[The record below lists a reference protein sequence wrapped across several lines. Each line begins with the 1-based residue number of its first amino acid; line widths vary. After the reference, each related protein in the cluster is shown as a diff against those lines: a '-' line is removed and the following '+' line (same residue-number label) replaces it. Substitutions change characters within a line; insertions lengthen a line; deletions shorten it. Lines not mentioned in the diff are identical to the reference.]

1 MKIVIGILVV
11 LAAAAS
17 WLVWDLHPWT
27 PVGRVI
33 ALGKWQ
39 FDEFEFQAW
48 QRKNPD
54 TFEPFADGLF
64 VRRGT
69 NRWEAFCFD
78 IQDGY
83 SPRVRLERVG
93 SQVTVYRGGERRGV
107 YDLATQTFRRHEQP
121 FTPTYIDGAPPGNW
135 WLRSSQ

>member
-1 MKIVIGILVV
+1 MKTAIIILAI
-11 LAAAAS
+11 LAAAGS
-17 WLVWDLHPWT
+17 WLLWQLHPWT
-27 PVGRVI
+27 PEGRAI
-33 ALGKWQ
+33 ALGKWR

-78 IQDGY
+78 IQDVY
-83 SPRVRLERVG
+83 SPRVRLQRVG
-93 SQVTVYRGGERRGV
+93 SGVFVYRGGARRGV
-107 YDLATQTFRRHEQP
+107 YDLATRTFRRHEQP
-121 FTPTYIDGAPPGNW
+121 FTPTYIDGDPPGDW
-135 WLRSSQ
+135 WLRRQ